1 MKLQVLTAGT
11 ATLYFT
17 QNQSITQKRG
27 GLTMHAQ
34 VHFINQRAKL
44 LSSPKVPFMFA
55 EKYQVK
61 HV

>member
-1 MKLQVLTAGT
+1 
-11 ATLYFT
+11 
-17 QNQSITQKRG
+17 
-27 GLTMHAQ
+27 MHAQ